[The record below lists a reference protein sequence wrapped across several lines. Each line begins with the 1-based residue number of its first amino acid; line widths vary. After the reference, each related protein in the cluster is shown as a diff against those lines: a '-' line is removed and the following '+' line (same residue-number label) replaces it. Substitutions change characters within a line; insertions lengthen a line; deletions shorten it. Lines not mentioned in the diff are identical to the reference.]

1 MTPSL
6 RGLAQPIDS
15 TPGANAL
22 GGAPLPAPRALNPA
36 GAPLPSRDFSGQ
48 LLAIADSAIE
58 PPAALPVEESPAVEG
73 REAHRA
79 QTNAEP
85 QEQHPELSAEQ
96 WLLGMLGQQLTL
108 VQVRDPQQV
117 TPATAPALATASGA
131 ARLVANA
138 GLSSSAP
145 AGRIPEQPIPAPVAT
160 LADGLAT
167 QSLPAAT
174 ASAVPPAAAT
184 PEALRELPDSLLAA
198 LGEREDAT
206 PDVAVG
212 ERQAAVPTSPAERT
226 LKLHAPEAKWGE
238 QMLQALREQVEL
250 QLSQR
255 SQNATIRLDPPELGS
270 LEILLSHES
279 GRLHVQ
285 LSAANADVARLL
297 QQTSERLRQELV
309 GQHFVQVQVQVG
321 ADGGQGQGQPR
332 RQPLAQEQVAVAA
345 NPHEQTE
352 QATPGKRP
360 RDVLVTV

>member
-36 GAPLPSRDFSGQ
+36 GAPLPAGVFSGQ

-96 WLLGMLGQQLTL
+96 WLLGMLGQQQTL
-108 VQVRDPQQV
+108 VQARDPQQA

-145 AGRIPEQPIPAPVAT
+145 PGRIPAQPIPAPATT

-212 ERQAAVPTSPAERT
+212 ERQAAAPTSPAERT

>member
-36 GAPLPSRDFSGQ
+36 GALLPSRDFSGQ
-48 LLAIADSAIE
+48 LLAIADSATE
-58 PPAALPVEESPAVEG
+58 PPAALPGEEPPAVEG

-96 WLLGMLGQQLTL
+96 WLLGMLGQQQTL
-108 VQVRDPQQV
+108 VQARDPQQV
-117 TPATAPALATASGA
+117 TPATAPALATVSGA

-145 AGRIPEQPIPAPVAT
+145 AGRIPAQPIPAPAAT
-160 LADGLAT
+160 LADGLAA

-206 PDVAVG
+206 PDLAVG
-212 ERQAAVPTSPAERT
+212 ERQAAAPTSPAERT